1 MEYLVIFA
9 CIIFLFVLFRSIV
22 LDKQKDAEQF
32 WDLLEWDSNSAN
44 KRLAAIDISGLL

>member
-22 LDKQKDAEQF
+22 ADNQKDAGQF
-32 WDLLEWDSNSAN
+32 
-44 KRLAAIDISGLL
+44 

>member
-22 LDKQKDAEQF
+22 DDKQKDAEIF
-32 WDLLEWDSNSAN
+32 WETILKAVFRCD
-44 KRLAAIDISGLL
+44 KRWIVIEPINN

>member
-22 LDKQKDAEQF
+22 EDKQKDAEQF
-32 WDLLEWDSNSAN
+32 WDVLE
-44 KRLAAIDISGLL
+44 L